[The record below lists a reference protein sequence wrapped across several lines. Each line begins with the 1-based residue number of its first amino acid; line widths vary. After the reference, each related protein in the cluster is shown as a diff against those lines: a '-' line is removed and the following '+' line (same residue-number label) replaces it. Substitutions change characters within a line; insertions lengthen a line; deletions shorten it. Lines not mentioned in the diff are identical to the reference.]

1 MPARRVTT
9 VTVPVQV
16 RSGVA
21 FEAYRDR
28 TPLLTIWATR
38 PALLVTLTL
47 PERIEPGH
55 VRFARQLAVS
65 AAAYA
70 SEVERRYLALLRAPA
85 AQGGDRVITSDAYV
99 RFSPDGPAEVD
110 ASLRLS
116 VARSSTATP
125 TRLTP
130 PILSVRDRHV
140 SVSVTVPDRH
150 KVTPR

>member
-47 PERIEPGH
+47 PEQIEHGH
-55 VRFARQLAVS
+55 VRFARQLAIS

-70 SEVERRYLALLRAPA
+70 TEVERRYLALLRAPA
-85 AQGGDRVITSDAYV
+85 
-99 RFSPDGPAEVD
+99 PMEV
-110 ASLRLS
+110 
-116 VARSSTATP
+116 TA
-125 TRLTP
+125 
-130 PILSVRDRHV
+130 
-140 SVSVTVPDRH
+140 
-150 KVTPR
+150 

>member
-1 MPARRVTT
+1 MSGRRVTT

-55 VRFARQLAVS
+55 VRFARQLATS
-65 AAAYA
+65 GAAYA
-70 SEVERRYLALLRAPA
+70 TEVERRYLALLKAGYRRTAQTVGHQQDPAKVMRAEGVLAPGVA
-85 AQGGDRVITSDAYV
+85 HLDVPDVTGVAGGAGDDRVAQCFKQRI
-99 RFSPDGPAEVD
+99 
-110 ASLRLS
+110 S
-116 VARSSTATP
+116 VEGGKCCGR
-125 TRLTP
+125 
-130 PILSVRDRHV
+130 V
-140 SVSVTVPDRH
+140 
-150 KVTPR
+150 

>member
-1 MPARRVTT
+1 MSARRVTT

-55 VRFARQLAVS
+55 VRFARQLATS

-70 SEVERRYLALLRAPA
+70 TEVERRYLRGGTAQRQCPRCRGYGLVDDPPRPGWVPCPRCHGTGRIPKPAPPTARPQEERAVPA
-85 AQGGDRVITSDAYV
+85 AAGSR
-99 RFSPDGPAEVD
+99 EV
-110 ASLRLS
+110 
-116 VARSSTATP
+116 TA
-125 TRLTP
+125 
-130 PILSVRDRHV
+130 
-140 SVSVTVPDRH
+140 
-150 KVTPR
+150 

>member
-1 MPARRVTT
+1 MPAARITT

-28 TPLLTIWATR
+28 TPLLTIWAAR

-55 VRFARQLAVS
+55 VRFARSLAVS

-70 SEVERRYLALLRAPA
+70 AEVERRYLAPLRAPA
-85 AQGGDRVITSDAYV
+85 LK
-99 RFSPDGPAEVD
+99 EV
-110 ASLRLS
+110 
-116 VARSSTATP
+116 TT
-125 TRLTP
+125 
-130 PILSVRDRHV
+130 
-140 SVSVTVPDRH
+140 
-150 KVTPR
+150 

>member
-55 VRFARQLAVS
+55 VRFARQLAVLG
-65 AAAYA
+65 
-70 SEVERRYLALLRAPA
+70 RRLR
-85 AQGGDRVITSDAYV
+85 D
-99 RFSPDGPAEVD
+99 
-110 ASLRLS
+110 
-116 VARSSTATP
+116 ARSNAATWP
-125 TRLTP
+125 C
-130 PILSVRDRHV
+130 SG
-140 SVSVTVPDRH
+140 
-150 KVTPR
+150 PRCPRR